1 MNKDPGP
8 SEETGNVGEDFN
20 AMSREEGR
28 YRSCHLFLSG
38 DDSSPLSVA
47 SSPENVSLFF
57 FLIDQILKNGTS
69 ITYVFLLSRTF
80 LLLNTTNQQ
89 TNSTR

>member
-1 MNKDPGP
+1 MNKDPG
-8 SEETGNVGEDFN
+8 SSQKIGNAGEDFN
-20 AMSREEGR
+20 AISREEGR

-38 DDSSPLSVA
+38 DDCSPVSVA

-69 ITYVFLLSRTF
+69 IT
-80 LLLNTTNQQ
+80 
-89 TNSTR
+89 

>member
-8 SEETGNVGEDFN
+8 SEETGNAGEYFN
-20 AMSREEGR
+20 AISREEGR

-69 ITYVFLLSRTF
+69 IT
-80 LLLNTTNQQ
+80 
-89 TNSTR
+89 